1 MEMESKDYAFSGKIM
16 LIAIVV
22 LFIVIIIMLCL
33 HVYVRRRL
41 VNARRRPQLRRSNR
55 PQFVFYMDPAARIA
69 LTRRG
74 LHPSV
79 ISTLPVF
86 TFSAANNPTECAVCL
101 SEFENGETGRVLPKC
116 NHSFHTECIDVW
128 FQSHATCPLCRET
141 VEAMPERE
149 TRSEVA
155 VIVCETEPVREEVN
169 RSGPVGASS
178 SAAATSLHI
187 ENLGCEDGCESES
200 SFRSPVSRI
209 LSFKRILSREKKG
222 SVVGVCSSMTELDVE
237 QRGECD
243 SVS

>member
-1 MEMESKDYAFSGKIM
+1 MESKDYAFSGKIM

-22 LFIVIIIMLCL
+22 LFIVIVIMLCL
-33 HVYVRRRL
+33 HVYVRWRL
-41 VNARRRPQLRRSNR
+41 VNARRRQHLRRSNR
-55 PQFVFYMDPAARIA
+55 PRFVFYMDPAARIA

-187 ENLGCEDGCESES
+187 ETLGCEDGCESES